1 MKKEKLLV
9 LASSFPRNKEEIKG
23 FIYILSERLTKDFE
37 VYMIVPHSGNALLY
51 EEMGELKVYR
61 HKITPWGDFGLSYD
75 SGILPNI
82 KKKPVL
88 ALLIPFFIISQI
100 FAIRRLVRQESISTI
115 HAHWVIPQGFSAVLY
130 KVFLNSKIKIL
141 VSALGSD
148 INFFDNFL
156 GNSLK
161 KFILSRVNW
170 VTVVSRNFKE
180 KVERLGYRK
189 EISVFPLGVDTNVFR
204 PERRDES
211 IRDKFGIKGEMI
223 LFVGWVIEFKGI
235 RFLIQAME
243 RVTKIYPDVCLVIVG
258 IGNLLEEMKEL
269 TAKLNLTQNVF
280 FAGRVSDE
288 ELPSYYATADLFVL
302 PSFSEG
308 FPVVVEEAMASGTL
322 SVVSDIPVFVD
333 LAKDIP
339 FVKITRKANA
349 DDIAEQ
355 IISNIREKENG
366 STLKTQAREYAVKNF
381 DWNVIANK
389 FSNVLRDMK

>member
-9 LASSFPRNKEEIKG
+9 LSSSFPRNKEEFKG
-23 FIYILSERLTKDFE
+23 FIYILSERLTRSFE
-37 VYMIVPHSGNALLY
+37 VYMIVPHSGKSLLF

-75 SGILPNI
+75 SGIIPNI
-82 KKKPVL
+82 KKKPIL
-88 ALLIPFFIISQI
+88 ALLIPFFIISQV
-100 FAIRRLVRQESISTI
+100 FAIRRLVREQGISII
-115 HAHWVIPQGFSAVLY
+115 HAHWVIPQGLSAVLY
-130 KVFLNSKIKIL
+130 KVFFNSKIKIL

-170 VTVVSRNFKE
+170 VTVVSHNLKE
-180 KVERLGYRK
+180 KVERLGYKK
-189 EISVFPLGVDTNVFR
+189 EISVFPLGVDTNVFK
-204 PERRDES
+204 PERRDEL
-211 IRDKFGIKGEMI
+211 IRDRFGIKGEMI

-243 RVTKIYPDVCLVIVG
+243 RVKMIYPEICLVVVG

-269 TAKLNLTQNVF
+269 TVKLNLSKNVF

-288 ELPSYYATADLFVL
+288 ELPSYYATTDLFVL

-308 FPVVVEEAMASGTL
+308 FPVVVEEAMASGTI
-322 SVVSDIPVFVD
+322 SIVSDIPVFVD

-339 FVKITRKANA
+339 FVKITRKANTE
-349 DDIAEQ
+349 DLAEQ
-355 IISNIREKENG
+355 IILNIRDKEK
-366 STLKTQAREYAVKNF
+366 LKNLKPLAREYAVKNF
-381 DWNVIANK
+381 DWDVVANQ